1 MSSPTPCPRIC
12 SFLSPRLIVGSAVG
26 SIREIFAKIKSIDQ
40 KHGKFDLV
48 LCLGDFFGPPRDA
61 HEAYEEDHEVM
72 QLLDG
77 RLEGRVFFNKLCMY
91 AHLSIRCVIAPV
103 ECYIMQGEHP
113 LPAPVIEKFAKTGGP
128 LSKNVFLLRECCVYV
143 SRRSH

>member
-1 MSSPTPCPRIC
+1 MLRVSPLT
-12 SFLSPRLIVGSAVG
+12 LDRLTVGSSVG
-26 SIREIFAKIKSIDQ
+26 SIHELFAKIKSIDE

-48 LCLGDFFGPPRDA
+48 LCIGDFFGPPKDA
-61 HEAYEEDHEVM
+61 AEAYEEDHEVM

-77 RLEGRVFFNKLCMY
+77 RLEGRFACTFPVCI
-91 AHLSIRCVIAPV
+91 HSSIYLFLAPV

-128 LSKNVFLLRECCVYV
+128 LSKNVFLLRE
-143 SRRSH
+143 